1 MSGHF
6 CVGGLFTIM
15 CWEVLFKIIF
25 QQNGSNMY
33 SIYAKTD
40 ALIVMK
46 VIMNTE
52 IAFDCL
58 FFIIFF
64 YPFHI
69 LER

>member
-1 MSGHF
+1 
-6 CVGGLFTIM
+6 
-15 CWEVLFKIIF
+15 
-25 QQNGSNMY
+25 MY

-58 FFIIFF
+58 FFIFFF